1 VPVVGVFLIEELE
14 AALVE
19 RAEEFVPR
27 HRTSF
32 SSLLPSGVVEVD
44 AEDLRSLDH
53 GGMSA
58 AWLGPSPDGVVIAR
72 ALCFVVYGL

>member
-1 VPVVGVFLIEELE
+1 VGVFLIEELE

-19 RAEEFVPR
+19 HAEEFVPR
-27 HRTSF
+27 HRDK
-32 SSLLPSGVVEVD
+32 LLIPAAIRVIEVD

-53 GGMSA
+53 GGTSA
-58 AWLGPSPDGVVIAR
+58 AWLGPSPDGVVIAP